1 MCALPSLSSPAG
13 RSVSL
18 VSAGLLSLLSWS
30 RESLQSGA
38 GPGQTSSCPE
48 WGLTS
53 HSPGTPALQHNKRLC
68 YNFVLVNRQ
77 NTNNRSVVVVYTLV
91 QLSLGLRQWVSQ
103 WLWPVKTNRDC
114 RGVMWV
120 LVSLSLTSYVI
131 ARQQARNLSGLC
143 IQVRFQTGRLIGPT
157 KLLLGQHLT
166 HQLPVLS
173 SSRGVKLANYNK
185 IYFLSNL

>member
-53 HSPGTPALQHNKRLC
+53 HSPGTPALQHYKQLR

-77 NTNNRSVVVVYTLV
+77 NTNNNNRSVVVVYTLV

-114 RGVMWV
+114 GGVMWV
-120 LVSLSLTSYVI
+120 SESLI
-131 ARQQARNLSGLC
+131 DKLC
-143 IQVRFQTGRLIGPT
+143 NSETASQKPERALYPG
-157 KLLLGQHLT
+157 
-166 HQLPVLS
+166 
-173 SSRGVKLANYNK
+173 K
-185 IYFLSNL
+185 ISNR